1 MKFSLFDLYL
11 RMQFSEILGQESIK
25 NHLIQTAA
33 EGRIPHAQLFVG
45 PEGSGTL
52 PMAIAYAQYILCA
65 NTGNENSNGNASCN
79 LKFQNLVHP
88 DLHFV
93 YPTASAGDSKPV
105 LSSDFITEWRAMLKE
120 NMYANL
126 FDWYTA
132 LEIGNKQGFIRVNEA
147 QNILKLLSLKAYEG
161 GHKVMI
167 IWMADRM
174 NPDASNKLLK
184 ILEEPPEK
192 TVFILITE
200 NEGDIIST
208 IRSRCQV
215 LHFGPIA
222 PEVIAAKLEQKLGF
236 EIHAAMKI
244 AHQAQGNFN
253 RALKLTQSNEEALQF
268 EQWFVQWVRAAFRAK
283 GNASSILELIT
294 WSETIA
300 ALGRET
306 QKKFLDYCIELF
318 RQALLL
324 NFQTTELV
332 YMEPKIDKF
341 KLENFAPFVH
351 GNNIQDIFTAL
362 SEAIYHIERNGNAK
376 MILTDMSIKLTRLIH
391 KK

>member
-1 MKFSLFDLYL
+1 
-11 RMQFSEILGQESIK
+11 MQFSNILGQEAIK
-25 NHLIQTAA
+25 NHLIQTAS

-45 PEGSGTL
+45 AEGSGAL
-52 PMAIAYAQYILCA
+52 PMAIAYAQYILCG
-65 NTGNENSNGNASCN
+65 NTGNDNTNGNPSCN
-79 LKFQNLVHP
+79 LKFENLVHP

-93 YPTASAGDSKPV
+93 FPTATAGDSKPV
-105 LSSDFITEWRAMLKE
+105 LSSDFITQWREMLKE

-126 FDWYTA
+126 FDWYSA

-147 QNILKLLSLKAYEG
+147 QNILKLLALKAYEG

-174 NPDASNKLLK
+174 NTDAANKLLK
-184 ILEEPPEK
+184 MFEEPPEK

-215 LHFGPIA
+215 LHFGPIP
-222 PEVIAAKLEQKLGF
+222 PEEIAMNLEKTLGFDVHAAK
-236 EIHAAMKI
+236 KI
-244 AHQAQGNFN
+244 AHQAQGNYN
-253 RALKLTQSNEEALQF
+253 RALKLTQSNEEEIQF

-283 GNASSILELIT
+283 GNASSILELIS

-300 ALGRET
+300 TLGRET

>member
-1 MKFSLFDLYL
+1 
-11 RMQFSEILGQESIK
+11 MQFSEILGQESIK
-25 NHLIQTAA
+25 SHLIQTAN
-33 EGRIPHAQLFVG
+33 EGRVPHAQLFVG

-52 PMAIAYAQYILCA
+52 PMAIAYAQYILCNNSGA
-65 NTGNENSNGNASCN
+65 ENAHGNASCN
-79 LKFQNLVHP
+79 IKFENLVHP

-93 YPTASAGDSKPV
+93 YPTATAGESKPV
-105 LSSDFITEWRAMLKE
+105 LSSDFIVQWREMLKE

-126 FDWYTA
+126 FDWYSA

-147 QNILKLLSLKAYEG
+147 KSILNLLSLKAYEG
-161 GHKVMI
+161 GYKVMI

-174 NPDASNKLLK
+174 NTEASNKLLK
-184 ILEEPPEK
+184 MIEEPPAK

-200 NEGDIIST
+200 DEGDIIST

-215 LHFGPIA
+215 LHFAAIA
-222 PEVIAAKLEQKLGF
+222 PEAIASNLEQKFGY
-236 EIHAAMKI
+236 ESHIAKKI
-244 AHQAQGNFN
+244 ANQAQGNYN
-253 RALKLTQSNEEALQF
+253 RALKLTQSNEEELQF

-283 GNASSILELIT
+283 GNASSILELIS
-294 WSETIA
+294 WSETISTI
-300 ALGRET
+300 GRET
-306 QKKFLDYCIELF
+306 QKKFLNFCIELF

-332 YMEPKIDKF
+332 YMEPKVDKF

-351 GNNIQDIFTAL
+351 GNNIQDIFTAI
-362 SEAIYHIERNGNAK
+362 SDAIYHIERNGNAK
-376 MILTDMSIKLTRLIH
+376 MVLTDMSIKLTRLIH

>member
-1 MKFSLFDLYL
+1 
-11 RMQFSEILGQESIK
+11 MQFSNILGQEAIK
-25 NHLIQTAA
+25 NHLIQTAT

-45 PEGSGTL
+45 DEGSGTL
-52 PMAIAYAQYILCA
+52 PMAIAYAQYILCG
-65 NTGNENSNGNASCN
+65 NTGNENENGNASCN
-79 LKFQNLVHP
+79 LKFENLVHP

-93 YPTASAGDSKPV
+93 YPTATSGDSKPV
-105 LSSDFITEWRAMLKE
+105 LSSDFIAQWREMLKE

-126 FDWYTA
+126 FDWYSA
-132 LEIGNKQGFIRVNEA
+132 LEIGNKQGFIRVHEA
-147 QNILKLLSLKAYEG
+147 QNVLKLLSLKAYEG

-174 NPDASNKLLK
+174 NIDASNKLLK
-184 ILEEPPEK
+184 MFEEPPEK

-200 NEGDIIST
+200 NEGDLIST

-215 LHFGPIA
+215 LHFGPIPPDDIA
-222 PEVIAAKLEQKLGF
+222 NNLVKTQGFEPHAAK
-236 EIHAAMKI
+236 KI
-244 AHQAQGNFN
+244 AHQAQGNYN
-253 RALKLTQSNEEALQF
+253 RALKLTQSNEEEIQF

-283 GNASSILELIT
+283 GNASSILELIS

-351 GNNIQDIFTAL
+351 GNNIQDIFTAI
-362 SEAIYHIERNGNAK
+362 SDAIYHIERNGNAK

>member
-1 MKFSLFDLYL
+1 
-11 RMQFSEILGQESIK
+11 MQFSEILGQEAVKSY
-25 NHLIQTAA
+25 LIQTAN

-52 PMAIAYAQYILCA
+52 PMAIAYAQYILCG
-65 NTGNENSNGNASCN
+65 NTSNENSNGNTSCN
-79 LKFQNLVHP
+79 LKFENLVHP

-105 LSSDFITEWRAMLKE
+105 LSSDFITDWREMLKE

-126 FDWYTA
+126 FDWYSA

-174 NPDASNKLLK
+174 NTDAANKLLK
-184 ILEEPPEK
+184 IIEEPPEK

-200 NEGDIIST
+200 DEGDIIST

-215 LHFGPIA
+215 LHFGSIA
-222 PEVIAAKLEQKLGF
+222 PEVIAAKLETKLGF
-236 EIHAAMKI
+236 EIHAATKI
-244 AHQAQGNFN
+244 AHQAQGNYN
-253 RALKLTQSNEEALQF
+253 RALKLTQSNEEEIKF

-283 GNASSILELIT
+283 GNASSIIELIS

-362 SEAIYHIERNGNAK
+362 SDAIYHIERNGNAK